1 MPRFDR
7 TILALLL
14 LIGGVLGV
22 IAYGRASAGVADA
35 KTVTAQPTDA
45 HEHHE
50 QAEGEREEPSRFS
63 LADLTT
69 IWRDQTGAERTL
81 TGRPDDRRLAV
92 VTMLYTNCTVS
103 CPRLIA
109 DLKRIEGALSEA
121 QREQVEFIVVSLDP
135 ARDTPAKLAAFA
147 KDMRADEKRWTF
159 LNGSDAAVREV
170 ASVLRVRYVT
180 ESNGEISHTNRIVVL
195 DAANEPIHWQAG
207 LGSGVP
213 GTVGA
218 IEAELKRAERHTAKT
233 AATSHAR
240 DH

>member
-7 TILALLL
+7 TAFALLL
-14 LIGGVLGV
+14 LIGGVLGA
-22 IAYGRASAGVADA
+22 IAYGRGSTNAAASQVSSA
-35 KTVTAQPTDA
+35 KPADA

-50 QAEGEREEPSRFS
+50 PADEGRSAPSSRVS
-63 LADLTT
+63 LADLTSA
-69 IWRDQTGAERTL
+69 WRDQTGTERTL
-81 TGRPDDRRLAV
+81 TGPREDRRLAV

-109 DLKRIEGALSEA
+109 DLKRIEGALTEE
-121 QREQVEFIVVSLDP
+121 QRERVEFIILSLDP
-135 ARDTPAKLAAFA
+135 ARDTPEKLAAFA
-147 KDMRADEKRWTF
+147 KDMRADDERWTF

-195 DAANEPIHWQAG
+195 DEAKEPIHWQAG

-213 GTVGA
+213 GTVEA
-218 IEAELKRAERHTAKT
+218 IQAQT
-233 AATSHAR
+233 AR
-240 DH
+240 DN